1 MRRGWTA
8 HSIINGHDGS
18 RAQCGGRAEPR
29 TDLWPFA
36 RRSSFSHSF
45 RCRILCNT
53 AFQADSLFIAAPSRS
68 SAACQRGERAG
79 RNRRE
84 RETRARLRGAAR
96 EVAFDGVCSISHRC
110 IVEQA
115 KAALADCASLVAP
128 ASSPPRIRISGLGS
142 FRQQVVF
149 AQLQPSDDLDRVAAL
164 VRGAHQIFDARGLS
178 PPAHDSW
185 TPHLTLLKI
194 SRVGKPRKGKPTP
207 KLPAAAYEDLPASSL
222 DFGEHEL
229 GSLELCSMQGLGAD
243 GYYPVLASVSLDG
256 RS

>member
-1 MRRGWTA
+1 MATMARVRSAAVALSLVPTSGRSLDVRLSLIHSGAGSSATPPSRPTHFLSLRLPDPALHANVASVQAAIVANEKRARG
-8 HSIINGHDGS
+8 
-18 RAQCGGRAEPR
+18 CEVP
-29 TDLWPFA
+29 PEK
-36 RRSSFSHSF
+36 SH
-45 RCRILCNT
+45 LT
-53 AFQADSLFIAAPSRS
+53 AFVLSLTDES
-68 SAACQRGERAG
+68 
-79 RNRRE
+79 
-84 RETRARLRGAAR
+84 
-96 EVAFDGVCSISHRC
+96 
-110 IVEQA
+110 VEQA